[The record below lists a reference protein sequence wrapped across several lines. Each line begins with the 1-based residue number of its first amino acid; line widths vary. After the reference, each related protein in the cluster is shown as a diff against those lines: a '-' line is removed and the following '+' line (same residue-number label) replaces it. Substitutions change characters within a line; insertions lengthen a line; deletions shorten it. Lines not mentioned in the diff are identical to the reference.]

1 MPSRE
6 TARTGRAA
14 PVKTAKVVKAT
25 KATKAAK
32 ATKATK
38 ASKLA
43 EAAGTRKPGNAA
55 PAPRAPVKP
64 ASAKPAPA
72 KAAPGRAAARK
83 VASAKPPGSVKTK
96 AGSAAAGRGGAAG
109 AAARR
114 GTPVPTPASTG
125 ADSAAD
131 AVVITHP
138 ERVVYRGAG
147 ISKGEVAAYYRAIAP
162 WLLPEVANRPLSLLR
177 CPDGTAGECFF
188 QKHNNRALGDHV
200 QAIALRQK
208 SGTEDYLYIDDLAGL
223 LELVQMNTLEL
234 HPWGSTV
241 DDPEHPDRLVFDLDP
256 GEGVSWT
263 QIKAAARAIRARLRE
278 AGLES
283 FVRLSGGKGL
293 HVVVPIVAGS
303 ASWDQAR
310 DFCEAFAQALT
321 AQAPDRYVA
330 TMSKAKRSGV
340 IFIDWLRNGR
350 GNTSVCSWS
359 LRAREHATVAV
370 PLRWEELA
378 RIASPQAFPLAKALQ
393 RAARLREHPWKEMET
408 LQQRLPG
415 G

>member
-1 MPSRE
+1 MPSRNTTRTSR
-6 TARTGRAA
+6 TAPA
-14 PVKTAKVVKAT
+14 KTAKVVKAT
-25 KATKAAK
+25 KVTKVTKVAKTAK
-32 ATKATK
+32 AP
-38 ASKLA
+38 KLA
-43 EAAGTRKPGNAA
+43 EAARTRKLGIAA
-55 PAPRAPVKP
+55 PTPRAP
-64 ASAKPAPA
+64 AKPAPA
-72 KAAPGRAAARK
+72 KTAPGRVAPRK
-83 VASAKPPGSVKTK
+83 VARAKPDSAQAK
-96 AGSAAAGRGGAAG
+96 AGSAAGHGSAAG
-109 AAARR
+109 AAAARR
-114 GTPVPTPASTG
+114 GTPAPTPTPAGT
-125 ADSAAD
+125 DSAAD

-138 ERVVYRGAG
+138 ERVVYPGAG

-263 QIKAAARAIRARLRE
+263 QIKAAARAIRMRLRE

-330 TMSKAKRSGV
+330 TMSKDKRSGV

-393 RAARLREHPWKEMET
+393 RAARLREHPWKELET

-415 G
+415 S

>member
-25 KATKAAK
+25 KAIKATKAAK
-32 ATKATK
+32 
-38 ASKLA
+38 
-43 EAAGTRKPGNAA
+43 AAGTRKPGSAA
-55 PAPRAPVKP
+55 PAPRAP
-64 ASAKPAPA
+64 AKPAPA
-72 KAAPGRAAARK
+72 KATPGKAAPRK
-83 VASAKPPGSVKTK
+83 VASAKPGTAK
-96 AGSAAAGRGGAAG
+96 AKARSAAGRGSAAV
-109 AAARR
+109 AAAHRR
-114 GTPVPTPASTG
+114 TPVPAPASTA

-138 ERVVYRGAG
+138 ERVVYPGAG

-208 SGTEDYLYIDDLAGL
+208 SGTEDYLYIGDLAGL

-263 QIKAAARAIRARLRE
+263 QIKAAARAIRERLRE

-415 G
+415 S